1 MSAPRAYRFDR
12 FRLDLAKQRLCGEGG
27 VTLPVSGRAYD
38 VLLHLIENRDRVVT
52 KDEMLKAVWPRTFV
66 EENNLN
72 QAVSTLRRALGDSRE
87 APRLIL
93 TVAGRGYRFIGDAQ
107 PESAV
112 GAARTGESAAPP
124 KSVAVLPFQPLGGSS
139 GDQALELGMA
149 DTLINRLSALPGV
162 AVAPL
167 SSVRRFASSDMS
179 PLKAGEELN
188 VSTVVEGHI
197 QVRDGRV
204 HLNVRLLQVADGTAA
219 WTGTFDERIDDFF
232 TVQNALAGQLA
243 RALAVHLTDD
253 ARRQLSRRHTNDVE
267 AWQLYVNGQYHWS
280 QRNPEGLRRA
290 IEYYEA
296 AEARDPQFALPV
308 AGLSVAWSV
317 LGVFNVLPP
326 GEVFPKARTAAE
338 RAIELDP
345 QLAEAHAAL
354 GHVLV
359 QFDRDWQGGERLY
372 RHALSLKPT
381 YAQATMWL
389 ANNCLFQGRHGEALR
404 EGQHAQS
411 LEPTSFAY
419 ASNVGMIRY
428 YLRDYDTAIAQLAS
442 VVEAAPGAELPRRHL
457 ARVHIARR
465 DGEEA
470 LKLIEHLPDVG
481 PGWFGDRGRA
491 YATLGRLDDTRAELA
506 KLEALGRKGFGV
518 GYEMAQVHA
527 ALGDEPAALAA
538 LERGLRDSSQLIGFL
553 NSEPAFDAM
562 RDEPR
567 FRAVSQRARPGLNPR
582 AQRQASCRQAS

>member
-1 MSAPRAYRFDR
+1 MAAAEPKPNFQ
-12 FRLDLAKQRLCGEGG
+12 FRLDLARQRLCGEGG
-27 VTLPVSGRAYD
+27 ETLPVSGRAYD
-38 VLLHLIENRDRVVT
+38 VLLHLLENRDRVVT
-52 KDEMLKAVWPRTFV
+52 KDELLKAVWPRTFV

-107 PESAV
+107 PESAAA
-112 GAARTGESAAPP
+112 AARTGESTAPP
-124 KSVAVLPFQPLGGSS
+124 RSVAVLPFQPLGGSS

-167 SSVRRFASSDMS
+167 SSVRRFAGSDIS

-188 VSTVVEGHI
+188 VSAVVEGHV

-219 WTGTFDERIDDFF
+219 WTGAFDERIDDFF
-232 TVQNALAGQLA
+232 TVQNVLAGQLA

-253 ARRQLSRRHTNDVE
+253 ARRLLSLWHTDDVE
-267 AWQLYVNGQYHWS
+267 AWQLYLQGQYHWS

-290 IEYYEA
+290 IEFYEA

-338 RAIELDP
+338 RAIALEP

-372 RHALSLKPT
+372 RHALSLKPA

-389 ANNCLFQGRHGEALR
+389 ANDCLFQGRHGEALR

-428 YLRDYDTAIAQLAS
+428 FLRDYDTAIAQLAS

-465 DGEEA
+465 DGAAA
-470 LKLIEHLPDVG
+470 LRLVEHLPEVG

-491 YATLGRLDDTRAELA
+491 YATLGRIDDTRAELA

-527 ALGDEPAALAA
+527 ALGDQPAALAA
-538 LERGLRDSSQLIGFL
+538 LERGLRDSSQMIGFL

-562 RDEPR
+562 RTEPR
-567 FRAVSQRARPGLNPR
+567 FLAVSQALGLG
-582 AQRQASCRQAS
+582 

>member
-12 FRLDLAKQRLCGEGG
+12 FRLDLARQRLCGAVGE
-27 VTLPVSGRAYD
+27 TLPVAGRAYD
-38 VLLHLIENRDRVVT
+38 VLLYLIEHHERDVT
-52 KDEMLKAVWPRTFV
+52 KEELLKAVWPRTIV

-72 QAVSTLRRALGDSRE
+72 QAVSALRRALGDSRG

-93 TVAGRGYRFIGDAQ
+93 TVAGRGYRFVGDVQ
-107 PESAV
+107 PESAAR
-112 GAARTGESAAPP
+112 AARAGESAAPA

-162 AVAPL
+162 VVAPL
-167 SSVRRFASSDMS
+167 SSVRRFAGSEIS

-188 VSTVVEGHI
+188 VSSVVEGHVQI
-197 QVRDGRV
+197 RDGRV
-204 HLNVRLLQVADGTAA
+204 HLNVRLLQVTDGAAA
-219 WTGTFDERIDDFF
+219 WTGAFDERIDDFF
-232 TVQNALAGQLA
+232 TLQNALAGQLA

-253 ARRQLSRRHTNDVE
+253 ARRQLARRHTDDVE

-296 AEARDPQFALPV
+296 AEARDPHFALPV
-308 AGLSVAWSV
+308 AGLSDAWAV
-317 LGVFNVLPP
+317 LGVFELRPP

-338 RAIELDP
+338 RAITLDP

-389 ANNCLFQGRHGEALR
+389 ANDCLFQGRHEEALR

-428 YLRDYDTAIAQLAS
+428 FLRDYDTAIPQLAAI
-442 VVEAAPGAELPRRHL
+442 VEAAPGAELPRRHL
-457 ARVHIARR
+457 ARVHLARR
-465 DGEEA
+465 EGVEA
-470 LKLIEHLPDVG
+470 LQLVEHLPDVG
-481 PGWFGDRGRA
+481 PGWLGDRGRA
-491 YATLGRLDDTRAELA
+491 YATLGRIDDARAELA

-518 GYEMAQVHA
+518 GYETALVHA
-527 ALGDEPAALAA
+527 ALGDQSAALAA

-562 RDEPR
+562 RNDPR
-567 FRAVSQRARPGLNPR
+567 FRAVSQALGLG
-582 AQRQASCRQAS
+582 